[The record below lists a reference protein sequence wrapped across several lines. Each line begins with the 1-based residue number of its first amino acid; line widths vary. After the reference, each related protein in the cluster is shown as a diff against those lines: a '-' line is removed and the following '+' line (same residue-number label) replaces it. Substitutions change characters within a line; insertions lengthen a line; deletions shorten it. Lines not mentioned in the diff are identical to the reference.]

1 MDWHGFVKKITEI
14 NAKIFCLILLFL
26 FSCFQPASASMG
38 ISGYSFVDT
47 GYIYTKTSLPLSASK
62 DLNGE
67 NNINLNDIK
76 NLKKGESATRNF
88 FNLVEIGNASINK
101 AAKRGHITNIVYV
114 DTKTHK
120 IYIPFFFIPISVKET
135 KTIVYGE

>member
-1 MDWHGFVKKITEI
+1 MK
-14 NAKIFCLILLFL
+14 NLCLIFL
-26 FSCFQPASASMG
+26 AFVCINVQPVQAEVNMG
-38 ISGYSFVDT
+38 GYSFVDT
-47 GYIYTKTSLPLSASK
+47 GYIYTKTALPVSASK
-62 DLNGE
+62 YLDGE
-67 NNINLNDIK
+67 NNIDLNSIK

-101 AAKRGHITNIVYV
+101 AAKKAGITNIVYV

-135 KTIVYGE
+135 RTIVYGE